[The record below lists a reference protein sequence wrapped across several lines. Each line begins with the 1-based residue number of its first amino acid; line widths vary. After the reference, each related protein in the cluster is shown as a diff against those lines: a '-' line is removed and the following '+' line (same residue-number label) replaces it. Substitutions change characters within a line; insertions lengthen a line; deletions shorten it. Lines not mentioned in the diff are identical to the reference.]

1 MESMRLL
8 SKSENWSLIALAAS
22 LVLAYVLFFAPGHQH
37 VFGDRND
44 PVSVGMGVMM
54 VGTVIVE
61 IGVLYSLSGRRAR

>member
-8 SKSENWSLIALAAS
+8 SKSENWSLIALAVS

-44 PVSVGMGVMM
+44 PVSIGMGVMM

>member
-8 SKSENWSLIALAAS
+8 SKTENWSLIALAAS

-44 PVSVGMGVMM
+44 PLSVGIGIMM
-54 VGTVIVE
+54 VIAVSAE
-61 IGVLYSLSGRRAR
+61 LAVLFTLSRRRAR

>member
-8 SKSENWSLIALAAS
+8 SKTENWSLIALAAS

-44 PVSVGMGVMM
+44 PLSVGMGIMM
-54 VGTVIVE
+54 VVAVAAE
-61 IGVLYSLSGRRAR
+61 LAVLFTLSRRRAR